1 MKKWILSAAFI
12 IALSGYAAAQ
22 ATSSEAASKTAEKA
36 VKKEP
41 VKKTGTAKK
50 TTVKK
55 EATVQP
61 TKLPI
66 ALAPI
71 DTVGIPKGKNDQ

>member
-12 IALSGYAAAQ
+12 LALSGYAAAQ
-22 ATSSEAASKTAEKA
+22 ATSSEVASKTEEKA
-36 VKKEP
+36 IKKEA

-50 TTVKK
+50 TSVKK
-55 EATVQP
+55 ETAVKP
-61 TKLPI
+61 TKLPV